1 MAVMFDVPADKYA
14 DIMTLKEFAECINCG
29 AFIPDDGCG
38 WIGTETHY
46 NYEFNVWTTATLPEG
61 ATHVHWYN
69 K

>member
-1 MAVMFDVPADKYA
+1 MTFDIEADKYR
-14 DIMTLKEFAECINCG
+14 DLFTIKEFAECVACG

-38 WIGTETHY
+38 WFGTETHY
-46 NYEFNVWTTATLPEG
+46 SYDLSVWGVDKIPEG

>member
-1 MAVMFDVPADKYA
+1 MAIMFDVEADKYR
-14 DIMTLKEFAECINCG
+14 DLFTIKEFGECVKCG

-38 WIGTETHY
+38 YFGTETHY
-46 NYEFNVWTTATLPEG
+46 SYDFGVWSAVEIPAG